1 LDQEIGPD
9 DMALLSLCTGVASLI
24 LSMGPDAGRRLQLAL
39 LGGAV
44 AVSSGWLAA
53 RNECRHQKQA
63 ITGII
68 CGVIGLCTYLLR

>member
-1 LDQEIGPD
+1 MRLAPRP
-9 DMALLSLCTGVASLI
+9 GV
-24 LSMGPDAGRRLQLAL
+24 RL
-39 LGGAV
+39 GAV
-44 AVSSGWLAA
+44 TLGPHGTYQLPRVRVALDPGLRQIQRGWLAA